1 MTMKI
6 VVITGSPHKKGT
18 SALLADEFIRGAK
31 EAGHEVSR
39 FDAAFENVHPC
50 IGCNK
55 CEYGKKTC
63 VFQDAM
69 NKLNSMLLDSDVI
82 VFATPI
88 YYWNFPA
95 QLKTVIDRFQVTVF
109 SMRGKKAVLL
119 ATAASKESWVKGA
132 LDMEFNN
139 MLRFIGWE
147 DAGRIYALG
156 CSVRGEIEN
165 TNYPEQAYELG
176 KSLE

>member
-1 MTMKI
+1 
-6 VVITGSPHKKGT
+6 
-18 SALLADEFIRGAK
+18 
-31 EAGHEVSR
+31 
-39 FDAAFENVHPC
+39 
-50 IGCNK
+50 
-55 CEYGKKTC
+55 
-63 VFQDAM
+63 M
-69 NKLNSMLLDSDVI
+69 NKLNPMLLDSDVI

>member
-1 MTMKI
+1 MKCHDLMRHLRMFTR
-6 VVITGSPHKKGT
+6 VLGAT
-18 SALLADEFIRGAK
+18 S
-31 EAGHEVSR
+31 VSM
-39 FDAAFENVHPC
+39 E
-50 IGCNK
+50 
-55 CEYGKKTC
+55 KKTC

-69 NKLNSMLLDSDVI
+69 NKLNPMLLDSDVI

-132 LDMEFNN
+132 LDMEQQFTAFKPLAHRPKP
-139 MLRFIGWE
+139 ML
-147 DAGRIYALG
+147 AK
-156 CSVRGEIEN
+156 
-165 TNYPEQAYELG
+165 P
-176 KSLE
+176 

>member
-55 CEYGKKTC
+55 CEYGKK
-63 VFQDAM
+63 
-69 NKLNSMLLDSDVI
+69 
-82 VFATPI
+82 
-88 YYWNFPA
+88 
-95 QLKTVIDRFQVTVF
+95 
-109 SMRGKKAVLL
+109 
-119 ATAASKESWVKGA
+119 
-132 LDMEFNN
+132 
-139 MLRFIGWE
+139 LRFSGCYEQAESNVFGFRCDCICHTDLLLE
-147 DAGRIYALG
+147 FS
-156 CSVRGEIEN
+156 CSVKN
-165 TNYPEQAYELG
+165 
-176 KSLE
+176 SD